1 MRRLFAITPLSGR
14 SKPALLLGTFVG
26 ALAATGFG
34 AYAAASG
41 SNTINACA
49 LKTTGALRISNST
62 CLPSEQALQWNQTG
76 PPGPPGPPGN
86 SDSVVRHISGFKF
99 DGTTITTPLLSGRG
113 EMGTL
118 SLRCGSDGTG
128 NSGEI
133 TYTRGNTGT
142 INDSATFYSPSLAS
156 PPAWSQ
162 VSDHV
167 TYTWNHTAGNNM
179 FFEIILESQLG
190 AADPSPKP
198 VLADIHGTIQ
208 EFPQFGGCAYYVHVD
223 TSDVASPETFTP

>member
-1 MRRLFAITPLSGR
+1 MRRLFAVAGMSPRWKL
-14 SKPALLLGTFVG
+14 ALLVGAIAG

-34 AYAAASG
+34 AYAAASDG
-41 SNTINACA
+41 NTINACA
-49 LKTTGALRISNST
+49 KTSNGQLRLDTGGG
-62 CLPSEQALQWNQTG
+62 CLPGEQAVQWNQTG
-76 PPGPPGPPGN
+76 PPGPPGN
-86 SDSVVRHISGFKF
+86 TDSTVRHISGFKF

-133 TYTRGNTGT
+133 TYTRGSTGT
-142 INDSATFYSPSLAS
+142 ADDAIIFYSPSLTS

-162 VSDHV
+162 VSDRV
-167 TYTWNHTAGNNM
+167 TYTWSHTGGNNM

-198 VLADIHGTIQ
+198 LLADIHGTIQ
-208 EFPQFGGCAYYVHVD
+208 EFPQFTGCAYYVHVD
-223 TSDVASPETFTP
+223 TSDIASPETFTP